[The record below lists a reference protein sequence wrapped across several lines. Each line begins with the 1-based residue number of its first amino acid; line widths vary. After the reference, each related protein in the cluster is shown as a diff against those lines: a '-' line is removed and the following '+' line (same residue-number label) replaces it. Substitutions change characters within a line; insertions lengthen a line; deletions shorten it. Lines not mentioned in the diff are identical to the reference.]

1 MLKHLNLSRN
11 AISHI
16 DRWVE
21 LKWELSR
28 FWRLLNFRK
37 TFDNLS
43 QLRQLS
49 LEQNKLKSLDK
60 ELFQPL
66 ASLDVLIVD
75 HNYLEDINGVFS
87 VLSKLQYLSL
97 VHNSIK
103 WFDMAF
109 FPKSVEKINLSKNM
123 IEATGLEEKITLRKK
138 SSFYF
143 FLLELTTSPVILH
156 LESGF
161 L

>member
-1 MLKHLNLSRN
+1 M
-11 AISHI
+11 
-16 DRWVE
+16 
-21 LKWELSR
+21 
-28 FWRLLNFRK
+28 NFRN

-49 LEQNKLKSLDK
+49 LERNKLKSLDK

-66 ASLDVLIVD
+66 RSLDILILD
-75 HNYLEDINGVFS
+75 YNYLEDINGVFS
-87 VLSKLQYLSL
+87 VLSNLKYLSL

-123 IEATGLEEKITLRKK
+123 IEASR
-138 SSFYF
+138 
-143 FLLELTTSPVILH
+143 P
-156 LESGF
+156 
-161 L
+161 